1 MADGSEELMPE
12 PGPLAPIAEDEAS
25 AAAQRDPDARPMTEE
40 EFRAARRVPRIKMLR
55 RALALTQEEFLR
67 AIIFR

>member
-1 MADGSEELMPE
+1 
-12 PGPLAPIAEDEAS
+12 
-25 AAAQRDPDARPMTEE
+25 MTEE

-67 AIIFR
+67 TIIFR